1 MAEVLSEEKCR
12 LSLSGWFH
20 GPSLPRPSRYIEP
33 PVPRHTHIP
42 RDVSQ
47 VSLRTFL
54 AKTQPASSQSEA
66 QCVYVFVIGEF
77 AV

>member
-47 VSLRTFL
+47 VSFRELFWPKL
-54 AKTQPASSQSEA
+54 SLPLLSLKHS
-66 QCVYVFVIGEF
+66 VFVFVIGEF